1 MTASLRYFY
10 IQRPCE
16 DSIPICANI
25 TLTKYW
31 KRNSNITMPGLPY
44 ELIVS
49 YWYYT
54 SEWGLNLAEF
64 MTLSLLVS
72 IRTRHILFFLSI
84 NNIISYL
91 FNILWN
97 GIIFKCNFHVYG
109 AVIRNDNLSTIYP
122 LNLRRM
128 MFYEIYL
135 KDTLLYYDSWKIII
149 PDRVHI
155 NKVISLN
162 KTRPLPQFLKSISIK
177 SKVFS
182 RIECLLWS

>member
-1 MTASLRYFY
+1 
-10 IQRPCE
+10 
-16 DSIPICANI
+16 
-25 TLTKYW
+25 
-31 KRNSNITMPGLPY
+31 
-44 ELIVS
+44 
-49 YWYYT
+49 
-54 SEWGLNLAEF
+54 
-64 MTLSLLVS
+64 
-72 IRTRHILFFLSI
+72 
-84 NNIISYL
+84 
-91 FNILWN
+91 
-97 GIIFKCNFHVYG
+97 
-109 AVIRNDNLSTIYP
+109 
-122 LNLRRM
+122 M